1 MAYVWQINMIDLGEE
16 TFVNGTILRNKPKSK
31 YNARSIVENL
41 FQVVLSYGNFAYK
54 KRNIYLIINNQEYQ
68 IKTDKNGYFEVTVPE
83 TLSDNFYILNRK
95 KKKMEMI
102 QDYPSQFYQKKPKYE
117 VISDIDDTLI
127 HSNTVSL
134 FKRLSTLLLLRAK
147 KRRSVDATVELL
159 QEFDKH
165 QFRITYLSKSESNLF
180 RLIYNIFKIN
190 NLPKGAMLL
199 SPYLSFKRLILS
211 KMDNFKI
218 DHLKRL
224 ITKLPD
230 KKFILLGDDTQQDIH
245 IYTSIAQQFNAQIEK
260 VYIRQSNAFINVADT
275 VAWKELLDTGVTC
288 QIIAFEDELK
298 DEIDNFSTT

>member
-1 MAYVWQINMIDLGEE
+1 MAYVWQINMIDLGSE
-16 TFVNGTILRNKPKSK
+16 TYVNGTILRNKPRSK
-31 YNARSIVENL
+31 YNAKSIIENL
-41 FQVVLSYGNFAYK
+41 FQVILSYGNFAYK
-54 KRNIYLIINNQEYQ
+54 NRNIYLNINKIEYQ
-68 IKTDKNGYFEVTVPE
+68 LKTDKNGYFEVTVAE
-83 TLSDNFYILNRK
+83 NLTNDFYILNRK
-95 KKKMEMI
+95 KKKMEII
-102 QDYPSQFYQKKPKYE
+102 QDYPAQFYQKQPIYE

-134 FKRLSTLLLLRAK
+134 FKRLSTLLLKRAK

-211 KMDNFKI
+211 KMENFKI

-230 KKFILLGDDTQQDIH
+230 KKFILLGDDTQQDIY
-245 IYTSIAQQFNAQIEK
+245 IYTAIAQQFNAQIEK
-260 VYIRQSNAFINVADT
+260 VYIRQTNAFINVADT
-275 VAWKELLDTGVTC
+275 VAWKELLATGVTC